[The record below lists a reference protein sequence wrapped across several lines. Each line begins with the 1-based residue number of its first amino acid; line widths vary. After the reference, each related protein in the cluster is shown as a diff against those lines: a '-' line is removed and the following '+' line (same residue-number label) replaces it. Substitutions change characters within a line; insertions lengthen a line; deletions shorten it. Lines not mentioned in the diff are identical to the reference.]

1 MLTGQMPTLALLLA
15 YSSVFLALLS
25 GAGAVAAGLTAGL
38 RKGPERSLPESY
50 QRETASSAGPA
61 ASSWT
66 ERSIFTLLAVS
77 GVTALWGGALALL
90 GPEIVHDQL
99 PFGLPWMHWQ
109 VRLDALSGFFLA
121 VVGIGV
127 LAASLFGPG
136 YVLEYREGR
145 HPFWLL
151 GLCTG
156 LFVAGMELVLL
167 ADDAFFFVVAWE
179 LMSVSS
185 YFLVAFQHEHA
196 ANRRAAFLYLL
207 MAVIGAIAL
216 ILAFGVVAAFSHG
229 FDFEGFRATHLSR
242 FWGATAFFLALLGFG
257 MKAGLVPGHAWLPEA
272 HPVAPS
278 HISALMSGVMLKVAM
293 YGLIRFAFDLL
304 GDVDWQWG
312 VVVLAS
318 GTASAVL
325 GVLYAFQQTHIKRL
339 LAYSSIENMGIIAM
353 GLGLSMIFL
362 GTGHGD
368 LGAIGLVAAL
378 MHVLNHSLFKNLLF
392 LTAGSV
398 LHQTHEADLDHL
410 GGLIQRMP
418 KTAILTL
425 IGCIAISAL
434 PPLNGFVSEWLT
446 FQAAL
451 RASAL
456 ESGVLRSM
464 IPVSAA
470 ALAFTGAIAAATFIK
485 FFGIGFLGLPRRHH
499 AVHAREVTHVGMLA
513 GPALLALL
521 CLLLGVMPTLVIH
534 FLDPV
539 TRMLVGA
546 TFPGAAAE
554 GWLWLT
560 PGTPA
565 EASYSAPFVALAL
578 GVAWLVVNRFT
589 KGVSQPGLRR
599 GPAWDCGFG
608 GLNARMQYTSVSFSQ
623 PIRRIFAPVWELR
636 ESIQGKRDANILEFK
651 PMAYHLEA
659 VDRSWRVLYAPL
671 GRLVEKA
678 ARQVSRIQTGSIR
691 IYITYSFLTLL
702 LLLGI
707 ISG

>member
-1 MLTGQMPTLALLLA
+1 MPLFWAYLSVLLALSSGAIAVLA
-15 YSSVFLALLS
+15 EFGPGRQRPRPRRETRVSVAAPATAAHPRQGGSWTQRIVFGVLALS
-25 GAGAVAAGLTAGL
+25 GLAAV
-38 RKGPERSLPESY
+38 
-50 QRETASSAGPA
+50 
-61 ASSWT
+61 
-66 ERSIFTLLAVS
+66 
-77 GVTALWGGALALL
+77 WGGALALL
-90 GPEIVHDQL
+90 GPEIAHDQL
-99 PFGLPWMHWQ
+99 PLGLPWMHWQ

-121 VVGIGV
+121 VIGIGV

-136 YVLEYREGR
+136 YVLEYRESS
-145 HPFWLL
+145 HPLWLL

-167 ADDAFFFVVAWE
+167 ANDAFFFVVAWE

-207 MAVIGAIAL
+207 MAVIGAIAI

-229 FDFEGFRATHLSR
+229 FGFEGFRETHLTS
-242 FWGATAFFLALLGFG
+242 FWGGAAFLLALLGFG

-278 HISALMSGVMLKVAM
+278 HISALMSGVMLKVAI
-293 YGLIRFAFDLL
+293 YGLVRFTFDLL
-304 GDVDWQWG
+304 GDVRWQWG
-312 VVVLAS
+312 VIVLAS

-353 GLGLSMIFL
+353 GIGLSMIFL
-362 GTGHGD
+362 GTGHAE

-392 LTAGSV
+392 LTAGSI
-398 LHQTHEADLDHL
+398 LHQTHETDLDHL
-410 GGLIQRMP
+410 GGLIRRMP
-418 KTAILTL
+418 ITAILVL
-425 IGCIAISAL
+425 LGCIAISAL

-464 IPVSAA
+464 IPVAAA
-470 ALAFTGAIAAATFIK
+470 ALAFTGAIAAATFVK
-485 FFGIGFLGLPRRHH
+485 FFGIAFLGLPRRHH
-499 AVHAREVTHVGMLA
+499 AAHAHEVTQAGMLA

-521 CLLLGVMPTLVIH
+521 CLVLGVMPTLVIH

-539 TRMLVGA
+539 TRLLLGA

-560 PGTPA
+560 PGAPA

-578 GVAWLVVNRFT
+578 ALAWLVVRGYT
-589 KGVSQPGLRR
+589 RGVSPSGQRR

-608 GLNARMQYTSVSFSQ
+608 GLNARMQYTSAAFSQ
-623 PIRRIFAPVWELR
+623 PIRRMFAPVWELR
-636 ESIQGKRDANILEFK
+636 ERFQGKRDAGILEIQ
-651 PMAYHLEA
+651 PMAYHLEVA
-659 VDRSWRVLYAPL
+659 DRSWRVLYAPL
-671 GRLVEKA
+671 AHLVEQA
-678 ARQVSRIQTGSIR
+678 ARQVARIQTGSIR
-691 IYITYSFLTLL
+691 TYITYSFLTLL